1 MIRALLTRRI
11 WLLLN
16 HLTSTVVL
24 SFILPIIIFIFTNL
38 AFRNILVNSIYDIN
52 FDVWIYPSMIFLV
65 SSLCIIPSIF
75 RDLFDLRIHK
85 KVLTYLSI
93 SPWSKQSL
101 ISSILVV
108 SLIEAFS
115 IAIFSLILYSFI
127 IPFPFNF
134 LETIALLIYLL
145 IFILVFGNILI
156 TISILSDKS
165 ATFLLSLMILL
176 FFTLFGSGLIIE
188 LNFFPSSINYM
199 LSVFPISMIVS
210 AMQSYLFSGFI
221 NWGFTLLPILISIGI
236 LLINAALIRNK
247 LRQ

>member
-1 MIRALLTRRI
+1 LIRALLTRRI
-11 WLLLN
+11 WLLIN
-16 HLTSTVVL
+16 HLTSSVIL
-24 SFILPIIIFIFTNL
+24 SFILPIIVFIFTNL
-38 AFRNILVNSIYDIN
+38 AFRNILVNSVYDIS

-65 SSLCIIPSIF
+65 SLLSIIPSIF

-101 ISSILVV
+101 VSSVLVV
-108 SLIEAFS
+108 SLFEAFS
-115 IAIFSLILYSFI
+115 IALFSIILYSFI
-127 IPFPFNF
+127 IPHPFSF

-156 TISILSDKS
+156 TVSILSDKS
-165 ATFLLSLMILL
+165 ATFLLSLMILF

-188 LNFFPSSINYM
+188 LNFFPSSIHYM

-210 AMQSYLFSGFI
+210 AMQSYLYSGFI
-221 NWGFTLLPILISIGI
+221 DWGFTLLPILISIGI
-236 LLINAALIRNK
+236 LIINSVLIRKK

>member
-1 MIRALLTRRI
+1 MIKALLTRRI
-11 WLLLN
+11 WLLIN

-24 SFILPIIIFIFTNL
+24 SFILPIIVFIFTNL
-38 AFRNILVNSIYDIN
+38 AFRNILVNSVYDIN
-52 FDVWIYPSMIFLV
+52 FNVWIYPSMIFLV
-65 SSLCIIPSIF
+65 SSICIIPSIF
-75 RDLFDLRIHK
+75 RDIFDLRIHK

-101 ISSILVV
+101 VSSILVV
-108 SLIEAFS
+108 SLVEAFS
-115 IAIFSLILYSFI
+115 IALFSIMLYSFI
-127 IPFPFNF
+127 IAHPFNF

-145 IFILVFGNILI
+145 IYILAFGNIII

-188 LNFFPSSINYM
+188 LNFFPSSISYL
-199 LSVFPISMIVS
+199 LSISPISMIVS
-210 AMQSYLFSGFI
+210 AMQSYLYSGFI
-221 NWGFTLLPILISIGI
+221 DWGLTILPFLMSIGI
-236 LLINAALIRNK
+236 LLINSALIRNK

>member
-1 MIRALLTRRI
+1 MIKALLIRRI
-11 WLLLN
+11 WLLIN

-38 AFRNILVNSIYDIN
+38 AFRNILVNSIYDIS
-52 FDVWIYPSMIFLV
+52 FDAWIYPSMIFLV
-65 SSLCIIPSIF
+65 SSLCITPSIF

-101 ISSILVV
+101 VSSILIV
-108 SLIEAFS
+108 SLVEALFIGLFS
-115 IAIFSLILYSFI
+115 SFLFSFI
-127 IPFPFNF
+127 ISHPFNF
-134 LETIALLIYLL
+134 LETIVLFFYLL
-145 IFILVFGNILI
+145 IHISVFGNILI

-176 FFTLFGSGLIIE
+176 FVTLFGSGLIIE
-188 LNFFPSSINYM
+188 LNFFPSSIRYIF
-199 LSVFPISMIVS
+199 SIFPISMIVT
-210 AMQSYLFSGFI
+210 AMQFYLYSGFI
-221 NWGFTLLPILISIGI
+221 DWGFTIFPILISIGI
-236 LLINAALIRNK
+236 LLINSILIRNK

>member
-1 MIRALLTRRI
+1 MIKALLIRRI
-11 WLLLN
+11 WLLVN
-16 HLTSTVVL
+16 HITSTVVL
-24 SFILPIIIFIFTNL
+24 SFILPIIVFIFTNL

-52 FDVWIYPSMIFLV
+52 FDVWIYPSMIFFV
-65 SSLCIIPSIF
+65 STLCVIPSIF

-101 ISSILVV
+101 VSSILVV
-108 SLIEAFS
+108 SLVEGFS
-115 IAIFSLILYSFI
+115 IALFSLFLYSFI
-127 IPFPFNF
+127 IPHPFNI
-134 LETIALLIYLL
+134 LETIALLFYLL

-165 ATFLLSLMILL
+165 LTFLLSLMILF

-188 LNFFPSSINYM
+188 FSFFPPSISYL
-199 LSVFPISMIVS
+199 LSILPMSMIVN
-210 AMQSYLFSGFI
+210 AMQSYLYSGFI
-221 NWGFTLLPILISIGI
+221 NWGFTILPVLISIGN
-236 LLINAALIRNK
+236 LVINSVLIRNK

>member
-1 MIRALLTRRI
+1 MIKALLTRRI
-11 WLLLN
+11 WLLIN

-24 SFILPIIIFIFTNL
+24 SFILPIIVFIFTNL
-38 AFRNILVNSIYDIN
+38 AFRNILVNSVYDIN
-52 FDVWIYPSMIFLV
+52 FNVWIYPSMIFLV

-75 RDLFDLRIHK
+75 RDIFDLRIHK

-101 ISSILVV
+101 VSSILVV
-108 SLIEAFS
+108 SLVEAFS
-115 IAIFSLILYSFI
+115 IALFSIMLYSFI
-127 IPFPFNF
+127 IAHPFNF

-145 IFILVFGNILI
+145 IYILAFGNIII

-221 NWGFTLLPILISIGI
+221 NWGFTLLPILMSIGI
-236 LLINAALIRNK
+236 LLINSALIRNK

>member
-1 MIRALLTRRI
+1 
-11 WLLLN
+11 
-16 HLTSTVVL
+16 
-24 SFILPIIIFIFTNL
+24 
-38 AFRNILVNSIYDIN
+38 
-52 FDVWIYPSMIFLV
+52 MIFLV
-65 SSLCIIPSIF
+65 SLLSIIPSIF

-101 ISSILVV
+101 VSSVLVV
-108 SLIEAFS
+108 SLFEAFS
-115 IAIFSLILYSFI
+115 IALFSIILYSFI
-127 IPFPFNF
+127 IPHPFSF

-165 ATFLLSLMILL
+165 ATFLLSLMILF

-188 LNFFPSSINYM
+188 LNFFPSSMYYLM
-199 LSVFPISMIVS
+199 SLFPISMIVS
-210 AMQSYLFSGFI
+210 AMQSYLYSGFI
-221 NWGFTLLPILISIGI
+221 DWGLTLLPILISIGI
-236 LLINAALIRNK
+236 LIINSVLIRKK